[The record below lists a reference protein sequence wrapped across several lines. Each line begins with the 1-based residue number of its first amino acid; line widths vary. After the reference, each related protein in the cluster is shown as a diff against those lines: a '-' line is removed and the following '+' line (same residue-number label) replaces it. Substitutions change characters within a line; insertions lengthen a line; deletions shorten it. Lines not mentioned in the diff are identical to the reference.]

1 MKYRTEFVI
10 SEIEIL
16 ILFLCKRK
24 SNKQKKK
31 QTKNKQNNNKQSK
44 IQSMS
49 NGTCNFRIY
58 HVPEKRSMHKLV
70 DGARVVRK

>member
-24 SNKQKKK
+24 SNKQKNK
-31 QTKNKQNNNKQSK
+31 TKNKQNNNKQSK

-58 HVPEKRSMHKLV
+58 HVSEKRSMHKLV

>member
-1 MKYRTEFVI
+1 MKCRTEFVI

-24 SNKQKKK
+24 SNKQTKK
-31 QTKNKQNNNKQSK
+31 TKNKQNNNKQSK

-58 HVPEKRSMHKLV
+58 HVPEIRSMHKLV

>member
-1 MKYRTEFVI
+1 MKCRTKFVI

-24 SNKQKKK
+24 SNKQKNK
-31 QTKNKQNNNKQSK
+31 TKNKQNNNKQSK

>member
-24 SNKQKKK
+24 SNKQKK

>member
-24 SNKQKKK
+24 SNKQTKK
-31 QTKNKQNNNKQSK
+31 TKNKQNNNKQSK

-58 HVPEKRSMHKLV
+58 HVPEIRSMHKLV

>member
-24 SNKQKKK
+24 SNKQKNK
-31 QTKNKQNNNKQSK
+31 TKNKQNNNKQSK